1 MLCEDYICEYGVD
14 VDENVDFDPAEL
26 EEFSFTCPVC
36 GAEMECVDKDYS
48 YSGMR
53 IARYVCPDCEE
64 EMDRDRGDTWVYEG
78 GPYDGCI
85 VDEDDYA

>member
-1 MLCEDYICEYGVD
+1 MLCEDHICEYGVD
-14 VDENVDFDPAEL
+14 NVDFAP
-26 EEFSFTCPVC
+26 EFSFTCPVC
-36 GAEMECVDKDYS
+36 GAEMDCIDKDYS

-53 IARYVCPDCEE
+53 IARYVCLDCENE
-64 EMDRDRGDTWVYEG
+64 LDRDLGETWVYEG